1 MFMFINII
9 QIKSIFFSVTK
20 MLLLQGVL
28 NGMCVLSEFMCMK
41 HLPLGDAS
49 ALIFSSPLPAMIF
62 SKIFLGQSL
71 RLYKALCGF
80 VLYTGVMLVVKPT
93 FLFGVEE
100 KESFE
105 RYYHCI
111 VRSFIYLYRPLIIKH
126 KFSVC

>member
-1 MFMFINII
+1 
-9 QIKSIFFSVTK
+9 

-105 RYYHCI
+105 RYY
-111 VRSFIYLYRPLIIKH
+111 
-126 KFSVC
+126 